1 MRAEQERK
9 TGFLLIFNVE
19 KNCGYAAVLGCD
31 GALLAAKGMSPAML
45 EAAGCIEK
53 EVGDLYFRHC
63 AESPLLVLEHEQG
76 ASEDSISIIT
86 GKHDN
91 LPED

>member
-1 MRAEQERK
+1 M
-9 TGFLLIFNVE
+9 
-19 KNCGYAAVLGCD
+19 
-31 GALLAAKGMSPAML
+31 
-45 EAAGCIEK
+45 

-63 AESPLLVLEHEQG
+63 AESPTLVLEHEHG
-76 ASEDSISIIT
+76 ASEDSISITT

>member
-1 MRAEQERK
+1 M
-9 TGFLLIFNVE
+9 
-19 KNCGYAAVLGCD
+19 
-31 GALLAAKGMSPAML
+31 
-45 EAAGCIEK
+45 

-63 AESPLLVLEHEQG
+63 AESPTLVPEHEKG
-76 ASEDSISIIT
+76 ASEDSISITT